1 MNSGSDQPPRRYEVR
16 LARRV
21 VRSLAD
27 LQRRDLQRIR
37 AAIDLLAENPRP
49 PNCVALQGETGVY
62 RVRLGDYRIVYEV
75 FDRVLVVQV
84 ARIGHRR
91 EVYR

>member
-1 MNSGSDQPPRRYEVR
+1 MNSGSDEPPRRYEVR
-16 LARRV
+16 LARRA

-27 LQRRDLQRIR
+27 VQRRDQQRIR

-49 PNCVALQGETGVY
+49 PNCVALQGEAGVY
-62 RVRLGDYRIVYEV
+62 RVRVGDYRIVYEV
-75 FDRVLVVQV
+75 LDWVLMVQV
-84 ARIGHRR
+84 VRIGHRR